1 MCSQA
6 LILSITWLWVTPA
19 SALAGQSISFLLA
32 TQVGKICAVLGAG
45 PQVIA
50 AARSLAAAEQNLIL
64 FVISVP
70 SICDVDP
77 AVRGSDADNANS
89 AKFLHSPFDTTGL
102 SVGEVMAAQRFTNF
116 TTQAAG
122 GTFRA
127 ALTTGNEDGAADI
140 PVASTAAAP
149 SSAASACAPST
160 AFVTVTR
167 AGLDFGA
174 CTPTIKFEAGL
185 KDHKETELTFQAID
199 PALNPAQQEA
209 LNLNIIT
216 IHICDQPGNICAAN
230 AAAKKT
236 YTSAKAVISALETR
250 DQATADKWTELLDF
264 ASTNTNLDQ
273 ASKTGHV
280 SHT

>member
-32 TQVGKICAVLGAG
+32 AVNPCGRQVGKICAVLGAG

-64 FVISVP
+64 FVISELRGIIP
-70 SICDVDP
+70 PVDP

-149 SSAASACAPST
+149 SPAASACAPST
-160 AFVTVTR
+160 AFVTTPPLKTFPGFVASSI
-167 AGLDFGA
+167 AGLDFGT

-185 KDHKETELTFQAID
+185 NDHKETELTFQAID
-199 PALNPAQQEA
+199 PALNPGQQEA
-209 LNLNIIT
+209 LNLNISLFIF
-216 IHICDQPGNICAAN
+216 
-230 AAAKKT
+230 
-236 YTSAKAVISALETR
+236 VI
-250 DQATADKWTELLDF
+250 
-264 ASTNTNLDQ
+264 NL
-273 ASKTGHV
+273 V
-280 SHT
+280 IFYFV